1 MRRSSPLATTLV
13 CGVLAACGGDSS
25 TPPSIQADGS
35 LALLQSEVFA
45 KSCAVSGCH
54 IGSSVASSGNLSL
67 AGDAAYDNLVGVIPT
82 QLTARQDGLRRV
94 VPFKPESSLLYHKL
108 VSPPL
113 SAHDYGNAMPVGT
126 DPLFAG
132 QVEFFRQWIA
142 AGAPRTGKVADAAL
156 LTDKTPQVTAPF
168 LPLPAP
174 AQGTG
179 YQVHVDT
186 FTVKPQFERELFV
199 YRQLHNPSEI
209 YVKRVE
215 FRMRPRSHHFV
226 MYTFDPATST
236 QVIPQPDVV
245 RDIRRADGSL
255 DFFAMLPM
263 AYHIFFGGSMQ
274 TEFAYDFPPGVALGM
289 PAGAALDLNLH
300 YANRT
305 AIPIKGEAFANLYLA
320 DPASVQ
326 HVAKT
331 LNMAN
336 LSISLPPD
344 RRTTLEKTFIVS
356 QTTTVFALTSHMHM
370 LGERFQIKI
379 VNGARDGELVY
390 ENTDWEHPQLLLLST
405 PIVLQAGEGLK
416 SVITWNNTTGHT
428 VQFGLLST
436 DEMGIIFGYYY

>member
-1 MRRSSPLATTLV
+1 MRRSSSLATMLV
-13 CGVLAACGGDSS
+13 CGALAACGDAS
-25 TPPSIQADGS
+25 TPPPPPRADGS
-35 LALLQSEVFA
+35 LALIQSEVFA
-45 KSCAVSGCH
+45 KSCAVTGCH
-54 IGSSVASSGNLSL
+54 IGSTAVSSGNLSL
-67 AGDAAYDNLVGVIPT
+67 FGDSAYDNLVGALPT
-82 QLTARQDGLRRV
+82 QLTARQDGLRRIV
-94 VPFKPESSLLYHKL
+94 AFKPESSLLYHKL
-108 VSPPL
+108 VTPPL
-113 SAHDYGNAMPVGT
+113 SAHDYGNAMPVGSE
-126 DPLFAG
+126 PLSAG
-132 QVEFFRQWIA
+132 QVEFVRQWILN
-142 AGAPRTGKVADAAL
+142 GASRTATVADAAL
-156 LTDKTPQVTAPF
+156 LADKTPQLTVPF
-168 LPLPAP
+168 VPLPVP

-226 MYTFDPATST
+226 MYTFDPATSP

-245 RDIRRADGSL
+245 RDIRRSDGSL

-263 AYHIFFGGSMQ
+263 AYHVFFGGSMQ

-289 PAGAALDLNLH
+289 PAGAAIDLNLH

-326 HVAKT
+326 HVAKP

-336 LSISLPPD
+336 LSISLPPNQ
-344 RRTTLEKTFIVS
+344 RTTIEKPFIVS

-370 LGERFQIKI
+370 LGERFQIMI
-379 VNGARDGELVY
+379 VNGPRNGELVY
-390 ENTDWEHPQLLLLST
+390 ENTDWEHPQLLLLNK
-405 PIVLQAGEGLK
+405 PIVLQPGEGLK